1 MTRAAG
7 AWAFRGPGRESRRLE
22 SSMRELLKGIVA
34 DSKCWLE
41 LRAHERRALS
51 VLVRK
56 GVVESAAFRTVS
68 GVGARVLVNGTWG
81 FSSVASFE
89 RDDVLRAARD
99 AVEAA
104 TMSSSGRLKG
114 VGRLQDCALAV
125 GDFRSGNAAG
135 LAARSTEEKTAL
147 AVDTE
152 ARIRASSPAVLSA
165 TARYSEI
172 IDRKWIVSTD
182 GADARIEDSKA
193 EFVAGAVAGEGDRMT
208 TAFRGTGVTGGLD
221 DLFATWSPE
230 GVADHVSRIAVDLL
244 SAPYAPAGEAVVVL
258 DPEIVGLLAHEAVGH
273 TVEADFVL
281 SGSAASG
288 RIGRKVA
295 SELVTLVDSGPALI
309 GSPTAGGVVL
319 VDDEGVPTG
328 RTVIIDR
335 GVLRSYLH
343 DRETAALFDV
353 PPTGNARAWQ
363 FDDEPIIRMRNTY
376 IEPGASSLE
385 EVIASVEHGFLL
397 RGAEGGQADANA
409 EFMFGVQEAYEITNG
424 KVGRLFRGATISGD
438 AFEVLAGVDMLSSGF
453 EWGLGSGAC
462 GKGQAAKVDGGG
474 PHVRCRVMLGGR

>member
-1 MTRAAG
+1 
-7 AWAFRGPGRESRRLE
+7 
-22 SSMRELLKGIVA
+22 MRELLRGIVG

-41 LRAHERRALS
+41 LRAHERRGLS

-81 FSSVASFE
+81 FSSAASFE
-89 RDDVLRAARD
+89 RDDVQRAARD

-104 TMSSSGRLKG
+104 AMSSSVRSKK
-114 VGRLQDCALAV
+114 VGRLPGCALAV

-135 LAARSTEEKTAL
+135 LAARSTEEKAAL

-152 ARIRASSPAVLSA
+152 ARIRASSPVIRSA
-165 TARYSEI
+165 MARYSEI

-193 EFVAGAVAGEGDRMT
+193 EFVAAAVAGEGDEMT
-208 TAFRGTGVTGGLD
+208 TAFRGMGVTGGLD
-221 DLFATWSPE
+221 DLFATLSPE
-230 GVADHVSRIAVDLL
+230 GVADHVGKVAVDLL
-244 SAPYAPAGEAVVVL
+244 SAPYAPGGEATVVL
-258 DPEIVGLLAHEAVGH
+258 DPELVGLLAHEAVGH

-288 RIGRKVA
+288 KLGWKVA
-295 SELVTLVDSGPALI
+295 SELVTLVDSGPALV
-309 GSPTAGGVVL
+309 GAASAGGVVL
-319 VDDEGVPTG
+319 VDDEGVPAG
-328 RTVIIDR
+328 RTVVIDR

-363 FDDEPIIRMRNTY
+363 FDDEPLIRMRNTY
-376 IEPGASSLE
+376 VEPGASSLE
-385 EVIASVEHGFLL
+385 EMVASVKDGFLL
-397 RGAEGGQADANA
+397 RGGGSGQADANA
-409 EFMFGVQEAYEITNG
+409 EFMFGVQEAYEIRNG
-424 KVGRLFRGATISGD
+424 KVGRLLRGATISGD
-438 AFEVLAGVDMLSSGF
+438 AFEVLASIDMLSSDF

-462 GKGQAAKVDGGG
+462 GKGQDAKVDGGG
-474 PHVRCRVMLGGR
+474 PYVRCRVMVGGR